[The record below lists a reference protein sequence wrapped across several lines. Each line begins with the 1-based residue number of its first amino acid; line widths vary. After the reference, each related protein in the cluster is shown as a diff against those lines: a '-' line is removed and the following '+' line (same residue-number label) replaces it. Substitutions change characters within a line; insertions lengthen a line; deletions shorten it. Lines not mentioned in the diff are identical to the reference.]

1 MDDVPEHSGSRRWEC
16 LIEFRSITQ
25 RTATHGSKMPDRLE
39 HLRMEASRDNY
50 TSMVQLAQ
58 ALYEN
63 RVSPRGVLRQCFKV
77 EFPEEFFVI
86 AEADPDLRGWL
97 IGWSPLLPWCL
108 AIDLACGLSLEP
120 EPFDDTERDIF
131 ARDPDLI
138 PLVTC
143 RMGPAF
149 FVWGFAGWCLCYRL
163 SELKAGRTTVYRT
176 HSPYSNIDPGLDV
189 APDAVVRCGDSLM
202 AALHQHYS
210 DVLAGLEYERH
221 ASARQSGGGWTGD
234 EEVEVAQS
242 VLADIEELR
251 RRGAERQKG

>member
-1 MDDVPEHSGSRRWEC
+1 MGMR

-25 RTATHGSKMPDRLE
+25 RTATHGSEMADWLE

-63 RVSPRGVLRQCFKV
+63 GVSPRGVLRQCFKV

-86 AEADPDLRGWL
+86 AEADPDLREWL
-97 IGWSPLLPWCL
+97 IGWSPLLPWYL
-108 AIDLACGLSLEP
+108 AIDLARGLSLES
-120 EPFDDTERDIF
+120 EPLDDTERDIF

-143 RMGPAF
+143 RMGSAF
-149 FVWGFAGWCLCYRL
+149 FVWGFAGSCLCYRL
-163 SELKAGRTTVYRT
+163 SELKAGRTTIYRT
-176 HSPYSNIDPGLDV
+176 HSPYSNIDPAPDV

-202 AALHQHYS
+202 AALHQHHS
-210 DVLAGLEYERH
+210 DVLAGLEHERR
-221 ASARQSGGGWTGD
+221 ASAHQSGGGWTGD

-251 RRGAERQKG
+251 RRGAGRQKG